1 MNEFVLARV
10 IHVLCV
16 ILWIGG
22 LAMVTTIL
30 LPVTMSVPSE
40 EKRTEFFKRFKK
52 RFAAQ
57 ARYTTLFTG
66 LSGFYMVHIL
76 DAWSRFTEFRYWWM
90 HSMVIIWLLFMFM
103 LYVMEPRILHSKIK
117 KQTQQNSNTVFLAM
131 QRTHWVLLLLSL
143 ITVIGATAGSHG
155 WMLSEG

>member
-22 LAMVTTIL
+22 VAMVTTIL
-30 LPVTMSVPSE
+30 LPVTINILSE
-40 EKRTEFFKRFKK
+40 EKRIEFFKRAKK

-76 DAWSRFTEFRYWWM
+76 DGWSRFTEVRYWWM
-90 HSMVIIWLLFMFM
+90 HSMVIIWLFFMFM
-103 LYVMEPRILHSKIK
+103 LYVMEPQIFHNKDK
-117 KQTQQNSNTVFLAM
+117 KQAQQNSIKRLIVI
-131 QRTHWVLLLLSL
+131 QRTHWILLILSL
-143 ITVIGATAGSHG
+143 ITVAGATAGSHG
-155 WMLSEG
+155 WMLS

>member
-30 LPVTMSVPSE
+30 LPVTMSMPSE
-40 EKRTEFFKRFKK
+40 EKKTEFFKRFKK

-131 QRTHWVLLLLSL
+131 QRTHWILLLLSL

>member
-66 LSGFYMVHIL
+66 LSGFYMVYIL

-131 QRTHWVLLLLSL
+131 KRTHWILLLLSL

>member
-10 IHVLCV
+10 VHVLCV

-30 LPVTMSVPSE
+30 LPVTMSMPSE
-40 EKRTEFFKRFKK
+40 EKKAEFFKRFKK

-76 DAWSRFTEFRYWWM
+76 DAWSRFTELRYWWM

-117 KQTQQNSNTVFLAM
+117 KQTQQNSNTVFIAM
-131 QRTHWVLLLLSL
+131 QRTHWILLLFSL

>member
-30 LPVTMSVPSE
+30 LPVTISMPSE

-76 DAWSRFTEFRYWWM
+76 DAWSRFTEPRYWWM

-117 KQTQQNSNTVFLAM
+117 KQTQQNSNTVFIAM
-131 QRTHWVLLLLSL
+131 QRKHWILLLLSL

>member
-30 LPVTMSVPSE
+30 LPVTMSMPSE

-131 QRTHWVLLLLSL
+131 QRTHWILLLLSL
-143 ITVIGATAGSHG
+143 ITVIGANAGSHG
-155 WMLSEG
+155 WMFS

>member
-10 IHVLCV
+10 IHLLCV

-30 LPVTMSVPSE
+30 LPVTMSMPSE
-40 EKRTEFFKRFKK
+40 EKKTEFFKRFKK

-131 QRTHWVLLLLSL
+131 QRTHWILLLLSL

>member
-131 QRTHWVLLLLSL
+131 QRTHWILLLLSL

>member
-1 MNEFVLARV
+1 
-10 IHVLCV
+10 
-16 ILWIGG
+16 
-22 LAMVTTIL
+22 
-30 LPVTMSVPSE
+30 MSVPSE

-131 QRTHWVLLLLSL
+131 QRTHWILLLLSL

>member
-22 LAMVTTIL
+22 VAMITTVL
-30 LPVTMSVPSE
+30 LPVTASMQSA
-40 EKRTEFFKRFKK
+40 EKKIEFFERIKN

-76 DAWSRFTEFRYWWM
+76 DASSRFTELRYWWM
-90 HSMVIIWLLFMFM
+90 HAMVIVWLLFMFM
-103 LYVMEPRILHSKIK
+103 LYVMEPRVLLSKIK
-117 KQTQQNSNTVFLAM
+117 KQAQDNSNKNFKKM
-131 QRTHWVLLLLSL
+131 QKIHWVLLILSL

>member
-30 LPVTMSVPSE
+30 LPVTMSIPSE

-52 RFAAQ
+52 RFATQ

-103 LYVMEPRILHSKIK
+103 LYVIEPRVLHSKIK
-117 KQTQQNSNTVFLAM
+117 KQTQQKSNTVLLAM
-131 QRTHWVLLLLSL
+131 QRTHWILLILSL

>member
-22 LAMVTTIL
+22 VAMITTVL
-30 LPVTMSVPSE
+30 LPVTANIQSAD
-40 EKRTEFFKRFKK
+40 KKIEFFERIKN

-66 LSGFYMVHIL
+66 LSGFYMVYIL
-76 DAWSRFTEFRYWWM
+76 DASSRFTELRYWWM
-90 HSMVIIWLLFMFM
+90 HAMVIVWLLFMFM
-103 LYVMEPRILHSKIK
+103 LYVMEPRLLLSKAK
-117 KQTQQNSNTVFLAM
+117 KQVRDNSNKNFIKM
-131 QRTHWVLLLLSL
+131 QKIHWVLLILSI

>member
-103 LYVMEPRILHSKIK
+103 LYIMEPRILHSKIK

-131 QRTHWVLLLLSL
+131 QKTHWILLLLSL

>member
-1 MNEFVLARV
+1 MNELVLARV

-22 LAMVTTIL
+22 VAMITTIL
-30 LPVTMSVPSE
+30 LPVIANMPTAE
-40 EKRTEFFKRFKK
+40 EKIEIFDRIKK

-66 LSGFYMVHIL
+66 LSGFYMAHIL
-76 DAWSRFTEFRYWWM
+76 DAWSRFTELRYWWM
-90 HSMVIIWLLFMFM
+90 HAMVIVWLFFMLM
-103 LYVMEPRILHSKIK
+103 LYVMEPRVLHRKIK
-117 KQTQQNSNTVFLAM
+117 KQTQDNPNKVLIMM
-131 QRTHWVLLLLSL
+131 QKKHWILLGLSL

>member
-30 LPVTMSVPSE
+30 LPVTMSMPSE
-40 EKRTEFFKRFKK
+40 EKKTEFFKRFKK

-57 ARYTTLFTG
+57 VRYTTLFTG

-131 QRTHWVLLLLSL
+131 QRTHWILLLLSL